1 MYFFPKQEQPP
12 SMNEFSRPENSVLLD
27 NRNQLDVLPVPI
39 MDRPVVSRQFTK
51 PSQQKAGNIS
61 IPDVNPREVLDIE
74 SDNSSNGDLDP
85 YEVLGIEP
93 NASLDEIK
101 IAYKYLA
108 LKHHPDKGGELSIFN
123 IIKDAYSTVSRR
135 VQATVPKKKI
145 EHNDLKKASKHDFTP
160 DKNKIKINMS
170 GKNFNLNKFNDVY
183 DENKMKNPYDKGY
196 SDWGEDVLDENIS
209 VVSNGSTNSFNEAF
223 DKGRKI
229 NNYSKQ
235 IMKIDEPLATISG
248 DLGFSEL
255 GQDDIVSFSKT
266 EGDSNSIQFTDYKDA
281 YTIDSKLI
289 NPNNIEINRPNTI
302 GQFKNQ
308 REKVSYTMT
317 EEQKRLEEI
326 SNKQAEDA
334 EFNRMQRVNLFDE
347 MANEQY
353 NKANQFMLGK

>member
-12 SMNEFSRPENSVLLD
+12 SMDQFSRPANSVLLD
-27 NRNQLDVLPVPI
+27 NRNQLDVLQVPI
-39 MDRPVVSRQFTK
+39 MDRPSVSRQVTK
-51 PSQQKAGNIS
+51 PGQRKSEHIAL
-61 IPDVNPREVLDIE
+61 PEMDPHEVLDIE
-74 SDNSSNGDLDP
+74 PDEQLNHDLDP
-85 YEVLGIEP
+85 YEVLGVES
-93 NASLDEIK
+93 NASLEEIK
-101 IAYKYLA
+101 ISYKYLA
-108 LKHHPDKGGELSIFN
+108 LKHHPDKGGEMAIFN
-123 IIKDAYSTVSRR
+123 IINDAYKTVSRR

-196 SDWGEDVLDENIS
+196 SDWGEELLDENI
-209 VVSNGSTNSFNEAF
+209 VVSSNGSSNSFNEAF

-235 IMKIDEPLATISG
+235 IMKTDEPLATISG

-255 GQDDIVSFSKT
+255 GLDNIDSFSKN

-281 YTIDSKLI
+281 YTTDSKLI
-289 NPNNIEINRPNTI
+289 NPNNIEINRPDSL
-302 GQFKNQ
+302 GKFKNE
-308 REKVSYTMT
+308 RENVSYTMS
-317 EEQKRLEEI
+317 EEQKRLEEV
-326 SNKQAEDA
+326 SLKQAEEA
-334 EFNRMQRVNLFDE
+334 ELNRMQRVNLFDE